1 MSETSPAESSS
12 LASLPPGESS
22 HSSDPAVC
30 RRSFGKS
37 AAGVLVALAA
47 AGVPFATGIMA
58 LLNPLR
64 PEMRAKLRPGGSD
77 DKGFFRVGSVGNIP
91 TDFPQA
97 FTILADRKDGW
108 NSFPSEPIGKVFLC
122 KQGDKYVALN
132 SRCPHAGCDVDYQP
146 AKSGY
151 ICPCHDSLFTV
162 EGARSGASPSPRDLD
177 TLDIEIRGEEVWV
190 KFQNFKTGRPDK
202 EAV

>member
-1 MSETSPAESSS
+1 MSDSSQPTSTPAADSSTS
-12 LASLPPGESS
+12 ALPRRDFTKSAVASLT
-22 HSSDPAVC
+22 
-30 RRSFGKS
+30 
-37 AAGVLVALAA
+37 ALAA

-64 PEMRAKLRPGGSD
+64 PEMQARLRPGGSD
-77 DKGFFRVGSVGNIP
+77 DKGFFRVGSVGNVP
-91 TDFPQA
+91 DGFPQA
-97 FTILADRKDGW
+97 FTILADRKDAW

-122 KQGDKYVALN
+122 KQGDKMIALN

-146 AKSGY
+146 SKSGY